1 MGMGLIVYSINDPEE
16 IEKELDI
23 LETLRRKDRHNHFNV
38 IHMKEHFVFRG
49 HTCITFELL
58 G

>member
-1 MGMGLIVYSINDPEE
+1 MIMGLIVYSYPEQVQR
-16 IEKELDI
+16 ELNI
-23 LETLRRKDRHNHFNV
+23 LELLRKKDRHNEFNV

-49 HTCITFELL
+49 HICITFELQ